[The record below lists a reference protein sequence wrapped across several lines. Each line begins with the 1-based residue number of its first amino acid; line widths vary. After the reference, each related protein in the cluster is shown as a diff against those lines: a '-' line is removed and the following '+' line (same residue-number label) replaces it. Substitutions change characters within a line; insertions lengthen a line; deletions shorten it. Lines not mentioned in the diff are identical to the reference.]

1 MKNSNVELTEILT
14 KLSNIQF
21 DTVGSGRCICN
32 DDWEV
37 NVQVKFNNF
46 SCKGE
51 SRVQLA
57 IYAKYKGGLAIRWGS
72 ESVEQNDMIAEWF
85 MKEESKTYKAEMR
98 KQDHDSEVAELMFK
112 SL

>member
-1 MKNSNVELTEILT
+1 MENSNVELEKILT

-21 DTVGSGRCICN
+21 DKMGNGRCLIN
-32 DDWEV
+32 NDWEV
-37 NVQVKFNNF
+37 NVQVKFNTI
-46 SCKGE
+46 SYKGE

-57 IYAKYKGGLAIRWGS
+57 IYAKYKGGIAVRWGS

-85 MKEESKTYKAEMR
+85 MREESKTYKAEMEKR
-98 KQDHDSEVAELMFK
+98 DHDSEVAELMFK

>member
-1 MKNSNVELTEILT
+1 MVNSNVELTEILY

-21 DTVGSGRCICN
+21 DTVGSGRCLLSN
-32 DDWEV
+32 DWEV

-46 SCKGE
+46 SYKGE

-57 IYAKYKGGLAIRWGS
+57 IYAKYKGGIAVRWGS

-85 MKEESKTYKAEMR
+85 MRAESETYKAEMR